1 MTGQEMEQCDVP
13 DKLTMLSYLSQIYDT
28 FRGEIPHIKHPK
40 LVRLYS
46 FVVFCCL
53 KCNMLLKFFKIVL
66 FATCRKSQK

>member
-40 LVRLYS
+40 LVRS
-46 FVVFCCL
+46 FTSVVRVFP
-53 KCNMLLKFFKIVL
+53 F
-66 FATCRKSQK
+66 

>member
-40 LVRLYS
+40 LVRCCTS
-46 FVVFCCL
+46 IVFVFPFENL
-53 KCNMLLKFFKIVL
+53 RAAAIL
-66 FATCRKSQK
+66 